1 MRKVI
6 VNEFMSLDG
15 VVQAPGGADEDTSGG
30 FSHGGWHMRF
40 MEDELA
46 QKWVLEGIVE
56 AGGFLLGRYTYEIFA
71 AYWPNQGDNPIAKA
85 FNKATKYV
93 VTRTLDQFDWENSLH
108 IGGDVVDEV
117 RRLKASDGPA
127 LHIWGSSELLQ
138 TLIAVELVDEYRI
151 WVFPLVLGEGKR
163 LFENGVPPGGLA
175 LVETRSTP
183 KGVLI
188 NTYRP
193 AGSLPQGTLHPD
205 NPSDAELAR
214 RKKLAAEGSG
224 IT

>member
-1 MRKVI
+1 MAVLVSGI
-6 VNEFMSLDG
+6 VNSRIRQLHARLSRTAAGNGTHSL
-15 VVQAPGGADEDTSGG
+15 QI
-30 FSHGGWHMRF
+30 R
-40 MEDELA
+40 
-46 QKWVLEGIVE
+46 
-56 AGGFLLGRYTYEIFA
+56 RYLRY
-71 AYWPNQGDNPIAKA
+71 
-85 FNKATKYV
+85 
-93 VTRTLDQFDWENSLH
+93 LC
-108 IGGDVVDEV
+108 
-117 RRLKASDGPA
+117 
-127 LHIWGSSELLQ
+127 
-138 TLIAVELVDEYRI
+138 VDEYRI

-214 RKKLAAEGSG
+214 RKKLAAEGSA
-224 IT
+224 I